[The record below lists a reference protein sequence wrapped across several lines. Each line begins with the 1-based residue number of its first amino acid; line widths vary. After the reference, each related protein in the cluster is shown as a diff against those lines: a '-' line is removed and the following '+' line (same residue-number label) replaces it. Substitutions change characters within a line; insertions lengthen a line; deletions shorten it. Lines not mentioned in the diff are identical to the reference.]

1 MVKSVGADD
10 LIHLTIK
17 EDGSGWG
24 LYLDEKKIDYVENY
38 HIESN
43 TLPGAAEL
51 SIKMLVK
58 YP

>member
-38 HIESN
+38 RIESN

>member
-24 LYLDEKKIDYVENY
+24 LYLDEK
-38 HIESN
+38 S
-43 TLPGAAEL
+43 
-51 SIKMLVK
+51 M
-58 YP
+58 